1 MICENI
7 QWVTDGT
14 LPDDETLVLIE
25 WEESDEVPE
34 VSAGF
39 RLGREW
45 HQIDGMPFSSDTEII
60 AWAHWPAG
68 SRAAQ

>member
-1 MICENI
+1 VICETI
-7 QWVTDGT
+7 HWVTDGS

-39 RLGREW
+39 RLCREW
-45 HQIDGMPFSSDTEII
+45 HIDGMPASSDTEII

-68 SRAAQ
+68 SKAAR